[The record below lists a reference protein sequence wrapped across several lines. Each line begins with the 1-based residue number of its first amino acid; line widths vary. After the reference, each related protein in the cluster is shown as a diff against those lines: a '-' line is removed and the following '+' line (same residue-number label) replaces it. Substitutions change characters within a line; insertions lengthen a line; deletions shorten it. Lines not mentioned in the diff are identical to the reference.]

1 MKKSILFLIF
11 AFVFSAANAQLF
23 SFGIKGGVNDNS
35 NGKMRDV
42 SGFSDDIEVKSDSE
56 TGYHFGVFGEINLPI
71 WLYIRP
77 ELNYTHTESS
87 YDLDGYKHT
96 LDMDKIDVPVL
107 LGLQVLHWG
116 RIFAG
121 PVFSYMMDTELSD
134 SAAFNDVESIET
146 DDYGVNGQIG
156 IGVEIM
162 KKFGA
167 DLRYEVGFSDTEAT
181 FEGDPSGSSQN
192 GVVRIDTDP
201 EQVIL
206 SFYYKF

>member
-1 MKKSILFLIF
+1 MKKSILFFIL
-11 AFVFSAANAQLF
+11 AFTISTANAQLF

-35 NGKMRDV
+35 NGNMYV
-42 SGFSDDIEVKSDSE
+42 LSEFSNDIEVKSDSE

-87 YDLDGYKHT
+87 YDLGGYKHT
-96 LDMDKIDVPVL
+96 LEMNKIEVPVL
-107 LGLQVLHWG
+107 LGLQILHWG

-121 PVFSYMMDTELSD
+121 PSFSYIMDSDLSG
-134 SAAFNDVESIET
+134 SAAFDDVKSIES

-167 DLRYEVGFSDTEAT
+167 DLRYEMGFSDTEAT
-181 FEGDPSGSSQN
+181 FEGDLSGSSSN
-192 GVVRIDTDP
+192 GEVRIDTDP

>member
-96 LDMDKIDVPVL
+96 LEMNKIDVPVL
-107 LGLQVLHWG
+107 VRTSSTSLGQNFCRTGFFL
-116 RIFAG
+116 
-121 PVFSYMMDTELSD
+121 Y
-134 SAAFNDVESIET
+134 
-146 DDYGVNGQIG
+146 NG
-156 IGVEIM
+156 
-162 KKFGA
+162 F
-167 DLRYEVGFSDTEAT
+167 
-181 FEGDPSGSSQN
+181 
-192 GVVRIDTDP
+192 
-201 EQVIL
+201 
-206 SFYYKF
+206 